1 MTRIAISYRRD
12 DSDAITGRIF
22 DRLVAHY
29 GREAVFRDID
39 DIPLGID
46 FRDYIAA
53 MLHKSDVVLVVIGPR
68 WAGARGGRSR
78 IADPADPVRIEV
90 ETSLRMGIPV
100 VPVLVGRAGM
110 PKVEQL
116 PDSLKDLAYRNG
128 LRVDAAQDFD
138 HHLDRLLRALDKL
151 LADRKSVPAAGQ
163 AAERAAADPAS
174 SEGGA
179 SSGDASSV
187 VESGADPHPPAA
199 HDNGTSLVA
208 APAIVPAAPI
218 PPPTATT
225 EIKAVAPGAATSSTV
240 QGDAAESKTD
250 SKEIA
255 VYEGDFHLWTQKE
268 LKEIFGVI
276 LESRFNAKR
285 ELQLRGYQIRWS
297 ILKGAYLIRR
307 PADGQDRS

>member
-179 SSGDASSV
+179 SSGML
-187 VESGADPHPPAA
+187 PAL
-199 HDNGTSLVA
+199 SK
-208 APAIVPAAPI
+208 AAPI
-218 PPPTATT
+218 RIRRRPTTTGHRWSRRRRSFPPRPFRHRPPRLKLRLLLLVLQRRARY
-225 EIKAVAPGAATSSTV
+225 
-240 QGDAAESKTD
+240 
-250 SKEIA
+250 KEMR
-255 VYEGDFHLWTQKE
+255 LNQRLTQK
-268 LKEIFGVI
+268 KSQCMKAIFIYGHKK
-276 LESRFNAKR
+276 N
-285 ELQLRGYQIRWS
+285 
-297 ILKGAYLIRR
+297 
-307 PADGQDRS
+307 